1 MNNNIASLDF
11 YNAHFFLRVDGK
23 EYYWQELS
31 KFIAD
36 TGYPFADTTTYVSYE
51 PHREVYHVERKDT
64 KELCVGIEQ
73 PEIQW
78 LIDTKYHLLQI
89 IEQLLEADKLVITG
103 LMQRAQY
110 LYDTDWI
117 VQRHQEQILRGVT
130 TTLSEQQIIDLLNY
144 KQELRDLTQHYDLT
158 QPAQTINWPTKPFN
172 F

>member
-1 MNNNIASLDF
+1 LNNNIASLDF
-11 YNAHFFLRVDGK
+11 YNLHFFLRVNSK
-23 EYYWQELS
+23 EYYWQDLN

-36 TGYPFADTTTYVSYE
+36 TGYPFADTTAYVSYE
-51 PHREVYHVERKDT
+51 PDREIYHVERKDT

-78 LIDTKYHLLQI
+78 FIDNKYHLLSI
-89 IEQLLEADKLVITG
+89 TEQLLEADKPVITG

-117 VQRHQEQILRGVT
+117 VQRHQEEILRGVT

-158 QPAQTINWPTKPFN
+158 QSAQTINWPTKPFN

>member
-11 YNAHFFLRVDGK
+11 YNLHFFLRVDNK

-36 TGYPFADTTTYVSYE
+36 TGYPFADTAAYVSYE
-51 PHREVYHVERKDT
+51 PHREIYYVERKDT
-64 KELCVGIEQ
+64 KEVILGIEQ

-78 LIDTKYHLLQI
+78 FIDNKYMLLGI
-89 IEQLLEADKLVITG
+89 IEQLTAVDNPVLTG

-110 LYDTDWI
+110 LYDTDWL
-117 VQRHQEQILRGVT
+117 VQRHQEEILRNVT
-130 TTLSEQQIIDLLNY
+130 TTLSQEQIYNLLLY

-158 QPAQTINWPTKPFN
+158 QPAQGIGWPINPIR
-172 F
+172 

>member
-1 MNNNIASLDF
+1 LNNNIASLDF
-11 YNAHFFLRVDGK
+11 YNLHFFLRVDGK

-31 KFIAD
+31 KFISD
-36 TGYPFADTTTYVSYE
+36 TGYPFADTTAYVSYE
-51 PHREVYHVERKDT
+51 PHREIYHVERKDT

-78 LIDTKYHLLQI
+78 FIDTKYNLLSI
-89 IEQLLEADKLVITG
+89 IEQLIESDKPIVTA

-110 LYDTDWI
+110 LADTDWL

-130 TTLSEQQIIDLLNY
+130 TTLSEEQLYSLLLY

-158 QPAQTINWPTKPFN
+158 QPAQGLGWPTKPFN

>member
-11 YNAHFFLRVDGK
+11 YNLHFFLRVDNK

-36 TGYPFADTTTYVSYE
+36 TGYPFADTAAYVSYE
-51 PHREVYHVERKDT
+51 PHREIYHVERKDT
-64 KELCVGIEQ
+64 KEVILGIEQ

-78 LIDTKYHLLQI
+78 FIDNKYMLLGI
-89 IEQLLEADKLVITG
+89 IEQLTAVDNPVLTG

-110 LYDTDWI
+110 LYDTDWL
-117 VQRHQEQILRGVT
+117 VQRHQEEILRNVT
-130 TTLSEQQIIDLLNY
+130 TTLSQEQIYNLLLY

-158 QPAQTINWPTKPFN
+158 QPAQGIDWPINPIR
-172 F
+172 